1 VPTERTVLVRLKADV
16 GSFQRGMAEAAAGV
30 GALRKEINT
39 TNDRT
44 AWLTQGILALAP
56 AAVTLGAGAVP
67 AIAGVTTQMGVAA
80 AAAGVLALG
89 FHGVG
94 DALKALN
101 DYQLD
106 PTDAHLKKL
115 NITMQKI
122 GPAGAEFV
130 HFLDSLGPVLNELSN
145 TARAGMFPGIE
156 DGITSLMRLAPE
168 VKRVVAEIADGI
180 GQLASEGGKNLAGPK
195 FREFFQWL
203 ESDAKPILLD
213 MGRTV
218 GNVFEGL
225 VNLFLAFTGESAG
238 FSKGLLDMARSFAEW
253 SRTLDTNQSFQNF
266 LDYVDKS
273 GPQALAFLGALI
285 QSLAAVVA
293 AAAPVGS
300 IMLPALTELLK
311 IFAQVASTPLGSTLI
326 ALGAAMSL
334 YGRTVAIGTNLTSGL
349 ETRFGMVNAQAI
361 KTTFSIRAMTRE
373 TGTWARAAGRVG
385 GQAALLGIA
394 ASGVADQ
401 FHLGNT
407 AALAMAGSLAGPW
420 GAAVGGGVGLLMDL
434 TSAHDDSAAASAN
447 FAATL
452 NQETGAITKNT
463 TALAAKTLQEDGAFE
478 AANALG
484 LSLHTVTLAALGN
497 KNAISEVNGEL
508 AFYLNQTTG
517 MGGQRVFAD
526 PEQNQAARTLAAE
539 IGHVTDR
546 VKEDQKQVRELSSAT
561 HGAITST
568 NTFAERQRR
577 LRDALKAARDAA
589 QTSVDQFD
597 LLGSSVD
604 DAKVSLH
611 DWITQMQKTADAL
624 ANFGTNARKA
634 ADKGLKEG
642 LIKQLEAL
650 GPAGALRMRQ
660 LANASETEI
669 GRANRAFGSFERAG
683 KTAIDAL
690 TAAARQRIVLNVDT
704 SQAMANLRVMQYQID
719 QLHGNTVMIRT
730 TGGHVTPGSW
740 ATGGFTGE
748 GAKYEPAGI
757 VHKNELVLPKEVVD
771 RDWSFLKARY
781 GYLPGFADGGMVG
794 VPQRASRG
802 GGAATM
808 TLDIADVPVRGV
820 FDVNTGAFEGRMR
833 VIARSEIDADNDFD
847 QKRANQ

>member
-195 FREFFQWL
+195 FREFFKWL

-225 VNLFLAFTGESAG
+225 VNLFLAFTGESAR
-238 FSKGLLDMARSFAEW
+238 FSKGLLDMSRSFAEW

-273 GPQALAFLGALI
+273 GPQALAFLGQLI
-285 QSLAAVVA
+285 QSLAAFVA

-300 IMLPALTELLK
+300 VMLPALTELLK

-326 ALGAAMSL
+326 ALGAAMSV
-334 YGRTVAIGTNLTSGL
+334 YGRSVAIGTNLTSGL
-349 ETRFGMVNAQAI
+349 ETRFGMVNAQAHQDRVLVPRDD
-361 KTTFSIRAMTRE
+361 TRDRDVGPRPLPASAVRPPSSVSRHRAWPTSSISE
-373 TGTWARAAGRVG
+373 TLLLWRWPVRSPARGVQRSV
-385 GQAALLGIA
+385 A
-394 ASGVADQ
+394 ASGCSWISPAPTTTVPRRPR
-401 FHLGNT
+401 T
-407 AALAMAGSLAGPW
+407 SLRP
-420 GAAVGGGVGLLMDL
+420 
-434 TSAHDDSAAASAN
+434 
-447 FAATL
+447 
-452 NQETGAITKNT
+452 
-463 TALAAKTLQEDGAFE
+463 
-478 AANALG
+478 
-484 LSLHTVTLAALGN
+484 
-497 KNAISEVNGEL
+497 
-508 AFYLNQTTG
+508 
-517 MGGQRVFAD
+517 
-526 PEQNQAARTLAAE
+526 
-539 IGHVTDR
+539 
-546 VKEDQKQVRELSSAT
+546 
-561 HGAITST
+561 
-568 NTFAERQRR
+568 
-577 LRDALKAARDAA
+577 
-589 QTSVDQFD
+589 
-597 LLGSSVD
+597 
-604 DAKVSLH
+604 
-611 DWITQMQKTADAL
+611 
-624 ANFGTNARKA
+624 
-634 ADKGLKEG
+634 
-642 LIKQLEAL
+642 
-650 GPAGALRMRQ
+650 
-660 LANASETEI
+660 
-669 GRANRAFGSFERAG
+669 
-683 KTAIDAL
+683 
-690 TAAARQRIVLNVDT
+690 
-704 SQAMANLRVMQYQID
+704 
-719 QLHGNTVMIRT
+719 
-730 TGGHVTPGSW
+730 
-740 ATGGFTGE
+740 
-748 GAKYEPAGI
+748 
-757 VHKNELVLPKEVVD
+757 
-771 RDWSFLKARY
+771 
-781 GYLPGFADGGMVG
+781 
-794 VPQRASRG
+794 
-802 GGAATM
+802 
-808 TLDIADVPVRGV
+808 
-820 FDVNTGAFEGRMR
+820 
-833 VIARSEIDADNDFD
+833 
-847 QKRANQ
+847 